1 MRILIVDDEA
11 PARAR
16 MARLLGEI
24 SVGQMVGEAADGVEA
39 IKLVEA
45 YQPDVVLLDVRM
57 PRMDGLETAR
67 HLGNMDTPPAVIFTT
82 AYDEY
87 ALAAFDTN
95 AVAYLLKPVRA
106 DKLEDALK
114 RAARPTRA
122 QLESLRKRH
131 QRLHLSSR
139 IGERLA
145 LVPVASVSAFIA
157 DQKYVSAYHD
167 GGELLINDTLKELEQ
182 EFSER
187 FLRIHR
193 NALVAVD
200 RVVSL
205 ETLNKGGGLIQ
216 IRGHDAPLEVSRRHL
231 VEVKRRLR
239 EA

>member
-16 MARLLGEI
+16 MARLLEELGA
-24 SVGQMVGEAADGVEA
+24 GQMVGEAADGVDALEMVQA
-39 IKLVEA
+39 HE
-45 YQPDVVLLDVRM
+45 PDVVLLDVRM
-57 PRMDGLETAR
+57 PRMDGLELAR

-87 ALAAFDTN
+87 ALAAFDAN
-95 AVAYLLKPVRA
+95 AVAYLLKPVRV
-106 DKLEDALK
+106 DKLGDALE
-114 RAARPTRA
+114 RATRPTRA
-122 QLESLRKRH
+122 QIESLRNRH

-139 IGERLA
+139 VGDRLE
-145 LVPVASVSAFIA
+145 LVPVASVSAFVA

-182 EFSER
+182 EFGER

-205 ETLNKGGGLIQ
+205 ETLNKGRGLIQ
-216 IRGHDAPLEVSRRHL
+216 IRGHDEPLEVSRRHL